1 MNFTINRDPA
11 LHCEFFRV
19 CPVTRE
25 EWNNIPNP
33 DDEIEDIVKKYASF
47 EWGIYDYQKPPKRYR
62 QFDYDY
68 KKVAIINGTYGGESK
83 TDWFFDNKI
92 RCVIYSFSYGD
103 LAVDYI
109 DPYTNRG
116 VLHIGLRQHIFKP

>member
-1 MNFTINRDPA
+1 MNITINRDFD
-11 LHCEFFRV
+11 FFWV
-19 CPVTRE
+19 SPITRE
-25 EWNNIPNP
+25 EWDNILNP
-33 DDEIEDIVKKYASF
+33 DEIIEDIAKKYAEF
-47 EWGIYDYQKPPKRYR
+47 QWNIKTDDYQKPPKRYR

-116 VLHIGLRQHIFKP
+116 VLHIGLRQYIFKP

>member
-1 MNFTINRDPA
+1 MNITINRDFD
-11 LHCEFFRV
+11 FFWV
-19 CPVTRE
+19 SPITRK
-25 EWNNIPNP
+25 EWDNILNP
-33 DDEIEDIVKKYASF
+33 DEIIEDIAKKYAEF
-47 EWGIYDYQKPPKRYR
+47 QWNIKTDDYQKPPKRYR
-62 QFDYDY
+62 KFDYDN

-116 VLHIGLRQHIFKP
+116 VMHIGLRQHIFKP

>member
-1 MNFTINRDPA
+1 MKIRFIVDRDCKYFEGLPM
-11 LHCEFFRV
+11 
-19 CPVTRE
+19 PME
-25 EWNNIPNP
+25 EWEKIPNP
-33 DDEIEDIVKKYASF
+33 NKFIEDIVMQYA
-47 EWGIYDYQKPPKRYR
+47 EAQWNIDRNNYQKPPKRYR

-68 KKVAIINGTYGGESK
+68 KKVAIINGTYGGKSK

-116 VLHIGLRQHIFKP
+116 VFHLGLRQHIFKP